1 MAGNPAAP
9 APELQLA
16 TEKTATETIVH
27 CTGRITSSTSAL
39 LRDTTRSLIPGAK
52 RIVLDLT
59 NVSYLDSS
67 GLGAL
72 VSLYVSTRRASCE
85 LKLINLNQRIKELLR
100 LTNLASILE
109 GHEEYLGLTP
119 D

>member
-1 MAGNPAAP
+1 MGVNPAVP
-9 APELQLA
+9 APGLQLA
-16 TEKTATETIVH
+16 TEKTPTETIVR
-27 CTGRITSSTSAL
+27 CTGKITSATSAL
-39 LRDTTRSLIPGAK
+39 LRDTTRSLIPEAK

-67 GLGAL
+67 GLGTL
-72 VSLYVSTRRASCE
+72 VSLNVSTRMASCE

-109 GHEEYLGLTP
+109 GHDEYLGLTP